1 MAEAD
6 PSPIPLEQ
14 RRPLSPHLQI
24 YQWSPTMAASI
35 AHRVTGIALY
45 AGTLLLVAYLLA
57 AASDAPTFNCASAI
71 FGSFLGQLVLFGYTF
86 ALLLHVMGGLRH
98 AIWDAGKGFDPESR
112 DRLALGGFIA
122 AGVLT
127 VALWIISFIIR

>member
-6 PSPIPLEQ
+6 PSQIPLEQ

-35 AHRVTGIALY
+35 AHRVTGVGLY
-45 AGTLLLVAYLLA
+45 IGALLLAWYLLA
-57 AASDAPTFNCASAI
+57 AAGDAHSFQNASAV
-71 FGSFLGQLVLFGYTF
+71 FGSFLGQLILFGYTF
-86 ALLLHVMGGLRH
+86 ALLLHAIGGLRH
-98 AIWDAGKGFDPESR
+98 AIWDAGHGFDPVAR
-112 DRLALGGFIA
+112 DKLALGSFIA

-127 VALWIISFIIR
+127 ILLWIVSFILR